1 MELMSGGRP
10 ASSLKAGTFGMRRAG
25 FTLIELLVVIAIIAI
40 LAGMLLPALAKAK
53 SKARSINCVS
63 NLKQWGLVWTF
74 YADENN
80 GKFSDGDTVGW
91 ARGEWVRA
99 LAKHYREKP
108 YLLLCPD
115 AMKRRAGGG
124 MSENPKPLEATVG
137 VQAYGGPHTV
147 YDFPT
152 FAEDQTPT
160 RLLSSYG
167 INNWAYN
174 ARNDIQGRAKA
185 DHWGGFDTAGEVSEV
200 PLFLDAMWRGGG
212 PDHRNGTKDATPA
225 YNGEWSG
232 AGAESKHF
240 AIARHRRGINVLYF
254 DTSVRS
260 TRSPK
265 EIWRMKWHRQYRRDG
280 HERTMRFPGWM

>member
-1 MELMSGGRP
+1 MNFISGSGSQRRMG
-10 ASSLKAGTFGMRRAG
+10 AARISRAG

-53 SKARSINCVS
+53 GKAKAIHCVS
-63 NLKQWGLVWTF
+63 NLRQWGLIWNF
-74 YADENN
+74 YAEENN

-99 LAKHYREKP
+99 LAKHYKEKP
-108 YLLLCPD
+108 HLLLCPD
-115 AMKRRAGGG
+115 AMMRRGSGGG
-124 MSENPKPLEATVG
+124 QVEVQRPLEATAG
-137 VQAYGGPHTV
+137 VVAHGGPHTA

-174 ARNDIQGRAKA
+174 ARNNIQGRARA
-185 DHWGGFDTAGEVSEV
+185 DHWGGYDVPGSVSEI

-212 PDHRNGTKDATPA
+212 PDHRNATKDAAPM

-232 AGAESKHF
+232 AGYESKHF
-240 AIARHRRGINVLYF
+240 AFARHRRGVNILYF
-254 DTSVRS
+254 DSSVRS
-260 TRSPK
+260 TGSPR
-265 EIWRMKWHRQYRRDG
+265 EIWSLKWHRSYRRAG
-280 HERTMRFPGWM
+280 FERVMRYPPWM